1 MLTTTIQRTV
11 RSSHVFLITSVVIHA
26 LLLCIPLASSVVS
39 KQTVPQNRLFAVELI
54 VPEPEENTI
63 PITDKTDPPPAL
75 LATPPLKK
83 DPIQKSKTE
92 PEPEVLESPPVPPRE
107 ATVSLDRLDESD
119 LEYRTYLGH
128 LRSKIGV
135 VWDDWEYPA
144 EVRDKGLNGTVTLR
158 MCITRDGRLQALN
171 ITKHSPHQLLDSEAL
186 QMIRDA
192 GPFMPFPSEFS
203 IEKLNV
209 SVSFVYEFNTQ

>member
-1 MLTTTIQRTV
+1 MLTTTIQRSL

-26 LLLCIPLASSVVS
+26 LLLCIPLASNIPH
-39 KQTVPQNRLFAVELI
+39 KDAIPQNRLFAVELI
-54 VPEPEENTI
+54 VPQPEAETI
-63 PITDKTDPPPAL
+63 PIKDTSDPAPAL
-75 LATPPLKK
+75 LVPPPIKK
-83 DPIQKSKTE
+83 APLQKTKTE
-92 PEPEVLESPPVPPRE
+92 PEPEALESPPDQPRE

-119 LEYRTYLGH
+119 VEYRTYLGH
-128 LRSKIGV
+128 LRSKIGA
-135 VWDDWEYPA
+135 VWDA
-144 EVRDKGLNGTVTLR
+144 TEVRGKGLNGTVTVR

-171 ITKHSPHQLLDSEAL
+171 ITKQSPHQLLDSEAL

-192 GPFMPFPSEFS
+192 APFMPFPSEFS